1 MENHGKW
8 MSILE
13 YASFKQTSIST
24 IRRHIKSKR
33 VESKKIEGKYFI
45 FVDEEDLI
53 NYQSEV
59 IVQSED
65 NSPSKRELELELEVQ
80 RLKSRLGKQEE
91 ELNDLLMLVQVYED
105 QSTRKNQKATG
116 LPKELPEIPLA

>member
-1 MENHGKW
+1 

-13 YASFKQTSIST
+13 YASFKKTSIST

-45 FVDEEDLI
+45 FVTEEELKD
-53 NYQSEV
+53 YRGEPV
-59 IVQSED
+59 VQPGE

-80 RLKSRLGKQEE
+80 RLKSRLSKQEE

-105 QSTRKNQKATG
+105 QSKKNQRPAAKPEK
-116 LPKELPEIPLA
+116 LPELPFA